1 MENTLRQL
9 VKNQAALAR
18 DVGVSVQTVRIWL
31 ELNAIPPHRVIAVAI
46 ALDVEITDLLP
57 FAHKAYKPVSTKPK
71 TLDDLRLILEG
82 KVDPDDPSAQRIK
95 GAWGARLP
103 LLYTTLVKLQGK
115 VITVTEAAEILGITK
130 GAVHNLRKRYGV
142 APGRLKAAK
151 HPEGRYKLGAK
162 EARKLTLD
170 VIAGR
175 KSARSAAQGA
185 ETARI
190 SLRTLHRHIE
200 DVLRPLY
207 LNEISHWS
215 KNFRLA
221 LAYEI
226 EKNIE
231 KYSLEWRKWAEERH
245 LLLKK
250 APSWPKSPA
259 NWREVSI
266 RRVIIAILTGEHTVT
281 DLTAMR
287 GGEAHILMEH
297 VARELRQMGMPAL
310 SLTIH
315 HQAAAAEIILAR
327 ESHFRSPHAGP

>member
-1 MENTLRQL
+1 MENTLRDL

-18 DVGVSVQTVRIWL
+18 DVGVSVQTVRNWL
-31 ELNAIPPHRVIAVAI
+31 ELNAIPPRRIIEVAN
-46 ALDVEITDLLP
+46 ALDVELTELLP
-57 FAHKAYKPVSTKPK
+57 LAQKTYKPVNTKPK
-71 TLDDLRLILEG
+71 TLGDLKAVLEG
-82 KVDPDDPSAQRIK
+82 SHDPDDPSAQRIK
-95 GAWGARLP
+95 GTWGERLP
-103 LLYTTLVKLQGK
+103 LLYTTLAKLQSK
-115 VITVTEAAEILGITK
+115 EIRVTEAAEILGITK
-130 GAVHNLRKRYGV
+130 GAVHNIRKRYGT
-142 APGRLKAAK
+142 APGSLKAARK
-151 HPEGRYKLGAK
+151 PEGRYALTAK

-175 KSARSAAQGA
+175 TSARSAAQGA
-185 ETARI
+185 NI

-200 DVLRPLY
+200 DVLRPFY

-226 EKNIE
+226 EKNLPKHSE
-231 KYSLEWRKWAEERH
+231 VWRKWAENRQ

-250 APSWPKSPA
+250 APVWPKSPQ

-266 RRVIIAILTGEHTVT
+266 RRVIIAILTGEHTAT
-281 DLTAMR
+281 DLAAMR
-287 GGEAHILMEH
+287 GGEPHILMEH
-297 VARELRQMGMPAL
+297 VEREIRQMGMPAL

-327 ESHFRSPHAGP
+327 ESHFRKAHAGP

>member
-1 MENTLRQL
+1 MENTLRDL

-18 DVGVSVQTVRIWL
+18 DVGVSVQTVRNWL
-31 ELNAIPPHRVIAVAI
+31 ELNAIPPRRIIDVAN
-46 ALDVEITDLLP
+46 ALDVELTELLP
-57 FAHKAYKPVSTKPK
+57 FAQKTYKPVNTKPK

-82 KVDPDDPSAQRIK
+82 NHDPSDPSAQRIK
-95 GAWGARLP
+95 GAWGDRLP
-103 LLYTTLVKLQGK
+103 LLYTTLIKLQNK

-130 GAVHNLRKRYGV
+130 GAVHNIRKRYGT
-142 APGRLKAAK
+142 APGPIRAAK

-162 EARKLTLD
+162 EARKLALD

-175 KSARSAAQGA
+175 KSAKGAA
-185 ETARI
+185 ETAQI

-221 LAYEI
+221 LTYEI
-226 EKNIE
+226 EKNLSRH
-231 KYSLEWRKWAEERH
+231 SLMWRKWAEERH

-250 APSWPKSPA
+250 SPVWPKSPE

-266 RRVIIAILTGEHTVT
+266 RRVIIAILSGEASAQEVAY
-281 DLTAMR
+281 LR
-287 GGEAHILMEH
+287 GGEAHILVEH
-297 VARELRQMGMPAL
+297 VELELQQTGMPAL

-327 ESHFRSPHAGP
+327 ESHFRKAHAGP

>member
-1 MENTLRQL
+1 MENTLRDL

-18 DVGVSVQTVRIWL
+18 DVGVSAQTVRNWL
-31 ELNAIPPHRVIAVAI
+31 ELNAIPPLRIIDVAN
-46 ALDVEITDLLP
+46 ALGVELTELLP
-57 FAHKAYKPVSTKPK
+57 FAQKTYKPVSTKPK

-82 KVDPDDPSAQRIK
+82 NHDPNDPSTQRIK
-95 GAWGARLP
+95 GTWGERLP
-103 LLYTTLVKLQGK
+103 LLYETLVRLQAK
-115 VITVTEAAEILGITK
+115 KITIKEAAEILGITK
-130 GAVHNLRKRYGV
+130 SAIHNIRKRYGT
-142 APGRLKAAK
+142 APGSLKAAK
-151 HPEGRYKLGAK
+151 KPEGRYALTAK
-162 EARKLTLD
+162 EARKLALD

-175 KSARSAAQGA
+175 K
-185 ETARI
+185 TARAAAEGAKI

-226 EKNIE
+226 GKNLPKHSE
-231 KYSLEWRKWAEERH
+231 VWRKWAENRQ

-250 APSWPKSPA
+250 APIWPKSPQ

-266 RRVIIAILTGEHTVT
+266 RRVIIAILTGEHTAT
-281 DLTAMR
+281 ELAAMWE
-287 GGEAHILMEH
+287 GEAQILMEH
-297 VARELRQMGMPAL
+297 VERELRQMDMPAL

-327 ESHFRSPHAGP
+327 ESYFRKAHAGP

>member
-1 MENTLRQL
+1 MENTLRDL

-31 ELNAIPPHRVIAVAI
+31 ELNAIPPRRIIEVAN
-46 ALDVEITDLLP
+46 ALDVELADLLP
-57 FAHKAYKPVSTKPK
+57 LAQKTYKPVSTKPK

-82 KVDPDDPSAQRIK
+82 NHDPSDPSAQRIK
-95 GAWGARLP
+95 GTWGDRLP

-130 GAVHNLRKRYGV
+130 GAVHNIRKRYGTS
-142 APGRLKAAK
+142 PGPIKAAK
-151 HPEGRYKLGAK
+151 KPEGRYALTAK
-162 EARKLTLD
+162 EARKLALD

-175 KSARSAAQGA
+175 K
-185 ETARI
+185 TARAAAEGAKI

-215 KNFRLA
+215 KDFRLA

-226 EKNIE
+226 EKNIP
-231 KYSLEWRKWAEERH
+231 KYIEMWRKWAEERH

-250 APSWPKSPA
+250 SPVWPKYPQ

-266 RRVIIAILTGEHTVT
+266 RRVIVAILSGEHTAT
-281 DLTAMR
+281 ELAAMWE
-287 GGEAHILMEH
+287 GEAHILVEH
-297 VARELRQMGMPAL
+297 VERELQQMGMPAL
-310 SLTIH
+310 SLTSH
-315 HQAAAAEIILAR
+315 HQAAAAEIILTR
-327 ESHFRSPHAGP
+327 ESHIRSPHAGP

>member
-31 ELNAIPPHRVIAVAI
+31 DLNAFPPRRITAVAN
-46 ALDVEITDLLP
+46 ALNVEITDLLP
-57 FAHKAYKPVSTKPK
+57 FAQKAYKPVSTKPK

-82 KVDPDDPSAQRIK
+82 SHDPDDPSAQRIK
-95 GAWGARLP
+95 GAWGDRLP
-103 LLYTTLVKLQGK
+103 LLYTTLVKLQGG
-115 VITVTEAAEILGITK
+115 VITVTEAAKILGITK
-130 GAVHNLRKRYGV
+130 GAVHNIRKRYGT
-142 APGRLKAAK
+142 APGPIRAAK
-151 HPEGRYKLGAK
+151 HPEGRYALTAK
-162 EARKLTLD
+162 EARRLTLD
-170 VIAGR
+170 VIAGH
-175 KSARSAAQGA
+175 KSAKGAA

-226 EKNIE
+226 EKNLPRH
-231 KYSLEWRKWAEERH
+231 SLMWRKWVEERH

-250 APSWPKSPA
+250 APSWPESPA

-266 RRVIIAILTGEHTVT
+266 RRVIIAFLTKEHTVT
-281 DLTAMR
+281 ELAAMR

-297 VARELRQMGMPAL
+297 VERELGQMGMPAL
-310 SLTIH
+310 SLTSH

-327 ESHFRSPHAGP
+327 ESHFRKAHAGP

>member
-1 MENTLRQL
+1 MEKTLRDL

-18 DVGVSVQTVRIWL
+18 DVGVSVQTVRNWM
-31 ELNAIPPHRVIAVAI
+31 ELNAIPPRRIIEVAN
-46 ALDVEITDLLP
+46 ALDVELADLLP
-57 FAHKAYKPVSTKPK
+57 LAQKTYKPVSTKPK
-71 TLDDLRLILEG
+71 TLDDLKAVLEG
-82 KVDPDDPSAQRIK
+82 SHDHDDPSAQRIK
-95 GAWGARLP
+95 GAWGERLP
-103 LLYTTLVKLQGK
+103 LLYETLVRLQAK
-115 VITVTEAAEILGITK
+115 KITIKEAAEILGITK
-130 GAVHNLRKRYGV
+130 SAVHNIRKRYGT
-142 APGRLKAAK
+142 APGPIKGARR
-151 HPEGRYKLGAK
+151 PEGRYSLTAK

-175 KSARSAAQGA
+175 KTARSAANGA
-185 ETARI
+185 KI

-226 EKNIE
+226 EKNLP
-231 KYSLEWRKWAEERH
+231 KHSLAWRKWAENRQ

-250 APSWPKSPA
+250 APVWPKSPQ

-266 RRVIIAILTGEHTVT
+266 RRVIVAILSGEASAQEVVH
-281 DLTAMR
+281 LR
-287 GGEAHILMEH
+287 GSEAHILMEH

-310 SLTIH
+310 SFTIH
-315 HQAAAAEIILAR
+315 HQAAVAEIILAR
-327 ESHFRSPHAGP
+327 ESHFRKAHAGP

>member
-1 MENTLRQL
+1 M
-9 VKNQAALAR
+9 
-18 DVGVSVQTVRIWL
+18 
-31 ELNAIPPHRVIAVAI
+31 ELNAIPPRRIIDVAN

-57 FAHKAYKPVSTKPK
+57 LAQKTYKPVSTKPK

-82 KVDPDDPSAQRIK
+82 NHDPDDPSAQRIK
-95 GAWGARLP
+95 GAWGERLL
-103 LLYTTLVKLQGK
+103 LLYETLVKLQSK
-115 VITVTEAAEILGITK
+115 VITVTDAAEILGITR
-130 GAVHNLRKRYGV
+130 GAVHNIRKRYGT
-142 APGRLKAAK
+142 APGPIKGARR
-151 HPEGRYKLGAK
+151 PEGRYALTAK

-175 KSARSAAQGA
+175 KTARSAAQGA
-185 ETARI
+185 KI

-226 EKNIE
+226 EKNLP
-231 KYSLEWRKWAEERH
+231 KYSEMWRKWAEERH

-250 APSWPKSPA
+250 SPIWPKSPA

-266 RRVIIAILTGEHTVT
+266 RRVIVAILSGKASAQEVAH
-281 DLTAMR
+281 LR
-287 GGEAHILMEH
+287 GGEAHILLEH
-297 VARELRQMGMPAL
+297 VERELRQMGMPAL

-327 ESHFRSPHAGP
+327 ESHFRKAHAGP

>member
-31 ELNAIPPHRVIAVAI
+31 DLNAIPPRRVIAVAN
-46 ALDVEITDLLP
+46 ALDVELTELLP
-57 FAHKAYKPVSTKPK
+57 FAQKTYKPVSIKPK
-71 TLDDLRLILEG
+71 TLDDLRAVLEG
-82 KVDPDDPSAQRIK
+82 SYDPDDPSAQRIK
-95 GAWGARLP
+95 GAWGDRLP
-103 LLYTTLVKLQGK
+103 LLYTTLVKLQNK
-115 VITVTEAAEILGITK
+115 ETTVTEAAETLGITK
-130 GAVHNLRKRYGV
+130 SAVHNIRKRYGT
-142 APGRLKAAK
+142 APGSLKAEK
-151 HPEGRYKLGAK
+151 KPEGRYALTAK

-175 KSARSAAQGA
+175 KSARSAAQAA

-215 KNFRLA
+215 ENFRLA

-226 EKNIE
+226 EKNLPRH
-231 KYSLEWRKWAEERH
+231 SLMWRKWAEERH
-245 LLLKK
+245 LLLRK
-250 APSWPKSPA
+250 APSWPESTA
-259 NWREVSI
+259 NWREAPI
-266 RRVIIAILTGEHTVT
+266 RRVIIAILTREHAVT
-281 DLTAMR
+281 ELGAMR
-287 GGEAHILMEH
+287 GGEAHILAEH
-297 VARELRQMGMPAL
+297 VERELRQMGTPAL
-310 SLTIH
+310 SLTTH

-327 ESHFRSPHAGP
+327 DSHFRSKHAGP

>member
-1 MENTLRQL
+1 MENTLRDL

-18 DVGVSVQTVRIWL
+18 DVGVSVQTVRNWL
-31 ELNAIPPHRVIAVAI
+31 DLNAIPPRRVIAVAN
-46 ALDVEITDLLP
+46 ALDVELTELLP
-57 FAHKAYKPVSTKPK
+57 FAQKTYKPVRTKPK
-71 TLDDLRLILEG
+71 TLDDLRAVLEG
-82 KVDPDDPSAQRIK
+82 NYDPDDPSAQRIK
-95 GAWGARLP
+95 DAWGDRLP
-103 LLYTTLVKLQGK
+103 LLYTTLTKLQNK
-115 VITVTEAAEILGITK
+115 EITVAEAAEILGITK
-130 GAVHNLRKRYGV
+130 SAVHNIRKRYGT
-142 APGRLKAAK
+142 APGPIRAAK
-151 HPEGRYKLGAK
+151 HPEGRYKLGSR

-175 KSARSAAQGA
+175 KSAKGAA

-200 DVLRPLY
+200 YALRPLY

-226 EKNIE
+226 EKNLP
-231 KYSLEWRKWAEERH
+231 KHSLEWRKWAEERH

-250 APSWPKSPA
+250 SPVWPKSPK

-266 RRVIIAILTGEHTVT
+266 RRVIIAILSGEHTVT
-281 DLTAMR
+281 ELAAMR
-287 GGEAHILMEH
+287 GREPHILMEH
-297 VARELRQMGMPAL
+297 VERELRQMDMPAL

-327 ESHFRSPHAGP
+327 ESHFRKAHAGP

>member
-18 DVGVSVQTVRIWL
+18 DVGVSVQTIRIWL
-31 ELNAIPPHRVIAVAI
+31 DLNAIPPRRIIEVAN
-46 ALDVEITDLLP
+46 ALDVELTDLLP
-57 FAHKAYKPVSTKPK
+57 FAQKTYKPVSTKPK

-82 KVDPDDPSAQRIK
+82 NHDPADPSAQRIK
-95 GAWGARLP
+95 GAWGDRLP

-130 GAVHNLRKRYGV
+130 GAVHNIRKRYGT
-142 APGRLKAAK
+142 APGPIKGARK
-151 HPEGRYKLGAK
+151 PEGRYKLGAK
-162 EARKLTLD
+162 EARKLALD

-175 KSARSAAQGA
+175 KSAKGAA
-185 ETARI
+185 ETAQI

-207 LNEISHWS
+207 LNKISHWS

-226 EKNIE
+226 EKNIP
-231 KYSLEWRKWAEERH
+231 KYIEMWRKWAEERH

-250 APSWPKSPA
+250 SPVWPKCPQ

-266 RRVIIAILTGEHTVT
+266 RRVIIAILAGEHTVT
-281 DLTAMR
+281 ELAAMR
-287 GGEAHILMEH
+287 GGEPHVLMEH
-297 VARELRQMGMPAL
+297 VERELKQMGMPAL

-315 HQAAAAEIILAR
+315 HQAAVAEIILAR
-327 ESHFRSPHAGP
+327 DSHFRSKHAGP

>member
-31 ELNAIPPHRVIAVAI
+31 DLNAIPPRRVIAVAN

-57 FAHKAYKPVSTKPK
+57 YAQKAYKPVSTKPK
-71 TLDDLRLILEG
+71 TLDDLRAVLEG
-82 KVDPDDPSAQRIK
+82 SYDPDDPSAQRIIVAC
-95 GAWGARLP
+95 GTGP
-103 LLYTTLVKLQGK
+103 PEIYTTLVKLQSK
-115 VITVTEAAEILGITK
+115 VITVAEAAEILGITK
-130 GAVHNLRKRYGV
+130 SAVHNIRKRYGT
-142 APGRLKAAK
+142 APGPIRAAK
-151 HPEGRYKLGAK
+151 HPEGRYKLGSR
-162 EARKLTLD
+162 EAGKLTLD

-175 KSARSAAQGA
+175 K
-185 ETARI
+185 TARAAAEGASI

-215 KNFRLA
+215 ENFRLA

-226 EKNIE
+226 EKNLPRH
-231 KYSLEWRKWAEERH
+231 SLMWRKWAEERH

-250 APSWPKSPA
+250 APSWPESPA

-281 DLTAMR
+281 ELGAMR
-287 GGEAHILMEH
+287 GGEAHILAEH

-327 ESHFRSPHAGP
+327 DSHFRSKHAGP

>member
-31 ELNAIPPHRVIAVAI
+31 ELNAIPPRRITDVAN
-46 ALDVEITDLLP
+46 ALDIEITDLLP
-57 FAHKAYKPVSTKPK
+57 FAQKAYKPVRTKPK

-82 KVDPDDPSAQRIK
+82 KIAPDDPSAQRIK

-130 GAVHNLRKRYGV
+130 GAVHNIRKRYGT
-142 APGRLKAAK
+142 APGKLKAAK

-175 KSARSAAQGA
+175 TSARSAAQG
-185 ETARI
+185 ARI

-215 KNFRLA
+215 KSFRLA

-226 EKNIE
+226 ENKLP

-250 APSWPKSPA
+250 AQSWSKSPA

-266 RRVIIAILTGEHTVT
+266 RRVIIAVLTGEHTVT
-281 DLTAMR
+281 ELAKMR

-297 VARELRQMGMPAL
+297 VARELRQMGMLAL

-327 ESHFRSPHAGP
+327 ESYFRKAHAGP

>member
-1 MENTLRQL
+1 MEKTLRDL

-18 DVGVSVQTVRIWL
+18 DVGVSVQTVRNWM
-31 ELNAIPPHRVIAVAI
+31 ELNAIPPRRIIAVAN
-46 ALDVEITDLLP
+46 ALDVELTELLP
-57 FAHKAYKPVSTKPK
+57 YAQKTYKPVLTRPK
-71 TLDDLRLILEG
+71 TLDDLKAVLEG
-82 KVDPDDPSAQRIK
+82 NHDPADPSAQRIK
-95 GAWGARLP
+95 GAWGDRLP
-103 LLYTTLVKLQGK
+103 LLYTTLVKLQSK
-115 VITVTEAAEILGITK
+115 EITVTEAAEILGITK
-130 GAVHNLRKRYGV
+130 SAVHNIRKRYGT
-142 APGRLKAAK
+142 APGPIRAAK
-151 HPEGRYKLGAK
+151 HPEGRYALTAK
-162 EARKLTLD
+162 EARKLALD

-175 KSARSAAQGA
+175 K
-185 ETARI
+185 TARAAAEGAKI

-226 EKNIE
+226 EKNLHRH
-231 KYSLEWRKWAEERH
+231 SLMWRKWTEERH

-250 APSWPKSPA
+250 APNWPKSPS

-281 DLTAMR
+281 ELAAMR
-287 GGEAHILMEH
+287 GGEPHVLMEH
-297 VARELRQMGMPAL
+297 VERELRQMGMPAL

-327 ESHFRSPHAGP
+327 ESHFRKAHAGP

>member
-1 MENTLRQL
+1 MENTLRDL

-46 ALDVEITDLLP
+46 ALDVEIADLLP
-57 FAHKAYKPVSTKPK
+57 FAHKAYKPVRTKPK

-82 KVDPDDPSAQRIK
+82 SHDPDDPSAQRIK
-95 GAWGARLP
+95 GTWGDRLP
-103 LLYTTLVKLQGK
+103 LLYTTLVKLQSK
-115 VITVTEAAEILGITK
+115 VITVTEAAEILGINK
-130 GAVHNLRKRYGV
+130 GAIHNIRKRYGT
-142 APGRLKAAK
+142 APGKLKAAK

-175 KSARSAAQGA
+175 TSARSAAQG
-185 ETARI
+185 ARI

-221 LAYEI
+221 LACEI
-226 EKNIE
+226 EKNLPRH
-231 KYSLEWRKWAEERH
+231 SLMWRKWAEERP

-250 APSWPKSPA
+250 ASSWPKSPE
-259 NWREVSI
+259 NWREVSV

-281 DLTAMR
+281 ELGPPPGRR
-287 GGEAHILMEH
+287 G
-297 VARELRQMGMPAL
+297 P
-310 SLTIH
+310 
-315 HQAAAAEIILAR
+315 
-327 ESHFRSPHAGP
+327 HF